1 MAFANDALKLP
12 EPSVQCVLQV
22 ETRLSDEVVMR
33 YPARPVGAQ
42 WQSRF
47 PAETVENRKSEIPIA
62 RAEGDMRLTNVE
74 VTPIAVKAGEP
85 SVRCECFWRTRDAL
99 SRPQRP

>member
-1 MAFANDALKLP
+1 MAFVDDALELP

-22 ETRLSDEVVMR
+22 ETRLSDEVEMR

-47 PAETVENRKSEIPIA
+47 PAETVENRNSEIPIA
-62 RAEGDMRLTNVE
+62 KNLLAARGN
-74 VTPIAVKAGEP
+74 INN
-85 SVRCECFWRTRDAL
+85 CFAMFTF
-99 SRPQRP
+99 

>member
-1 MAFANDALKLP
+1 MAFANDALELP
-12 EPSVQCVLQV
+12 EPSVQFVLQV

-47 PAETVENRKSEIPIA
+47 PAETVENRKFE
-62 RAEGDMRLTNVE
+62 
-74 VTPIAVKAGEP
+74 TPIAEILLAA
-85 SVRCECFWRTRDAL
+85 RNDINNCFAIVTF
-99 SRPQRP
+99 

>member
-1 MAFANDALKLP
+1 MAFVDNALELP

-22 ETRLSDEVVMR
+22 ETRLSNEVVMQ

-47 PAETVENRKSEIPIA
+47 PAKTVENRKFEIPIA
-62 RAEGDMRLTNVE
+62 EIL
-74 VTPIAVKAGEP
+74 
-85 SVRCECFWRTRDAL
+85 
-99 SRPQRP
+99 